1 MPRAKKVDSVKKD
14 EDLVTVEM
22 TEKEKKE
29 FAKFMA
35 DKEDK
40 GEEKEPE
47 PMAYGELRFAHF
59 INGDPYGPGKFQ
71 APRDVA
77 MNLIAADEKY
87 LRRKMKE
94 KERIHDRH
102 PSPRT
107 WSHHTHRKRRLVCMM
122 TLALLIAALAYVA
135 ANIYDRIQ
143 KKIAYSVHVQGKTES
158 DEVMDF
164 TVILYQKE
172 SIESW
177 KQRLETAFELKEW
190 RLQYQNKRMQELD
203 AELKQKIEEAKKA
216 K

>member
-94 KERIHDRH
+94 KE
-102 PSPRT
+102 
-107 WSHHTHRKRRLVCMM
+107 
-122 TLALLIAALAYVA
+122 
-135 ANIYDRIQ
+135 
-143 KKIAYSVHVQGKTES
+143 S
-158 DEVMDF
+158 DEFMIDIQARGPGRI
-164 TVILYQKE
+164 TRIEKE
-172 SIESW
+172 GSSV
-177 KQRLETAFELKEW
+177 
-190 RLQYQNKRMQELD
+190 
-203 AELKQKIEEAKKA
+203 
-216 K
+216 

>member
-1 MPRAKKVDSVKKD
+1 
-14 EDLVTVEM
+14 
-22 TEKEKKE
+22 
-29 FAKFMA
+29 
-35 DKEDK
+35 
-40 GEEKEPE
+40 
-47 PMAYGELRFAHF
+47 
-59 INGDPYGPGKFQ
+59 
-71 APRDVA
+71 
-77 MNLIAADEKY
+77 
-87 LRRKMKE
+87 
-94 KERIHDRH
+94 
-102 PSPRT
+102 
-107 WSHHTHRKRRLVCMM
+107 M